1 MRLNQK
7 TGPTGRL
14 APLLASRRARSELG
28 PLTVVGE
35 LKLKLKLK
43 RAAGVLNIL
52 RPIRSGRLIDCACQE
67 ARRKRASSNRVWP
80 V

>member
-1 MRLNQK
+1 
-7 TGPTGRL
+7 
-14 APLLASRRARSELG
+14 LG